1 MSDNASVIKSRGH
14 WLAVI
19 RPEPFNPDRVPYTD
33 LERILTAATVRL
45 RGWPVPFIEYGEVL
59 HGGDWIGG
67 EGSKQSPGRESWRFY
82 TSGQFVHLN
91 VVGSDWGDG
100 VVAVPSGAAPVIAV
114 WEILFYVTEIVE
126 LATRLAVGTGG
137 SDLMTVALTLNGLE
151 NRELVV
157 GDPRRGEFNHPMRT
171 SMASHRVERSF
182 DRARLVAAPGKHSAE
197 MARGFFSRFGW
208 DAPVDLLLDYQQEV
222 LRDR

>member
-1 MSDNASVIKSRGH
+1 MNDNTSMIKSRGH
-14 WLAVI
+14 WLAII

-33 LERILTAATVRL
+33 LERILTAATVQL
-45 RGWPVPFIEYGEVL
+45 RGWPVPFIEYGQVL
-59 HGGDWIGG
+59 HGSDWIGG
-67 EGSKQSPGRESWRFY
+67 EGSEHSPGRESWRFY
-82 TSGQFVHLN
+82 TSGQFAHLN

-100 VVAVPSGAAPVIAV
+100 VAVPSGAASVIAV

-126 LATRLAVGTGG
+126 LATRLAVSAAG
-137 SDLMTVALTLNGLE
+137 SDRMTVAMTLSGLE

-157 GDPRRGEFNHPMRT
+157 GHPRRAGFNRPMRT
-171 SMASHRVERSF
+171 STASHRVERSF
-182 DRARLVAAPGKHSAE
+182 DRAQLVAAPREHAAQ

-208 DAPVDLLLDYQQEV
+208 DAPPDLLLGYQQEV